1 MTEKDYHING
11 IPLEKQVAHF
21 LVQKMHLG
29 NLVEHNDFNPKK
41 YPNEN
46 SLIVDSRVAD
56 KVLIEMTNPKEST
69 WMDDSIMM
77 NKLDYF
83 HRADPKHLLF
93 WVLIVSFTNFSQY
106 IHEQINKLN
115 IILVVLNIHADKF
128 SHNAVIK
135 RLFKTRLY
143 GLIKRVFKSRFAPI
157 FNKVKGNN
165 QTLDK
170 HIPFTVKAI
179 DVQATNN
186 LHQHQSDTQDNKLGN
201 EIDPEYERKIVERA
215 KLLGL
220 FDDYGFS

>member
-1 MTEKDYHING
+1 
-11 IPLEKQVAHF
+11 
-21 LVQKMHLG
+21 
-29 NLVEHNDFNPKK
+29 
-41 YPNEN
+41 
-46 SLIVDSRVAD
+46 
-56 KVLIEMTNPKEST
+56 
-69 WMDDSIMM
+69 M

-83 HRADPKHLLF
+83 QRADPKHLLF

-128 SHNAVIK
+128 SHCAVVK
-135 RLFKTRLY
+135 QLFKSRLY
-143 GLIKRVFKSRFAPI
+143 GLIKRLFKSKFAAV
-157 FNKVKGNN
+157 FNMVKGNN

-170 HIPFTVKAI
+170 HVAVTVNPI

-186 LHQHQSDTQDNKLGN
+186 LHQHQSDTQDSQLGN
-201 EIDPEYERKIVERA
+201 EIDPEYEQKVVERA